1 MNVIF
6 SHTLKQLNISVP
18 WSCFIVGTDTGIG
31 KTYFARLLLN
41 YLTAHSQ
48 YKHLKIVGMKPVA
61 AGTTLINGVLSNDD
75 VIQLRA
81 ASNMAVSPQL
91 DNPVL
96 LHEAVS
102 PHIAAAIAGLMI
114 DIPHLV
120 ACHQTLM
127 QSADI
132 VIVEGAGGFY
142 VPLSPKATG
151 ADLASA
157 LNIPVILVVGLRLGC
172 LNHAHLTAQA
182 IRHEGLQLIGWV
194 ANELEPNMP
203 VQQDNIQYLQGILNV
218 PLLAHI
224 PYQNLED
231 LEDKMI
237 INSDIV

>member
-1 MNVIF
+1 MNTHL
-6 SHTLKQLNISVP
+6 SHTLKQLNISAP
-18 WSCFIVGTDTGIG
+18 WSCFIAGTDTGIG
-31 KTYFARLLLN
+31 KTYFATLLLK

-48 YKHLKIVGMKPVA
+48 YQHLKIVGMKPVA
-61 AGTTLINGVLSNDD
+61 AGTTLINGVLNNDD

-81 ASNMAVSPQL
+81 ASNTVVSPQL

-102 PHIAAAIAGLMI
+102 PHIAAAKAGLVI
-114 DIPHLV
+114 DIPYLV

-127 QSADI
+127 QQVDI
-132 VIVEGAGGFY
+132 VVVEGAGGFY
-142 VPLSPKATG
+142 VPLSPTTTG
-151 ADLASA
+151 ADLAIA
-157 LNIPVILVVGLRLGC
+157 LNIPIILVVGLRLGC

-182 IRHEGLQLIGWV
+182 IRREGLQLVGWV

-224 PYQNLED
+224 PYQNLD
-231 LEDKMI
+231 SVV
-237 INSDIV
+237 INNDILWN